1 VNTLLMF
8 LGLALIAAG
17 IFVLFS
23 SRKKLQNEDLIAQ
36 IEPEKDVQI
45 KGGAIIMI
53 GPIPIVMGSDS
64 KTALIM
70 MLMALAIIV
79 IWAIGVKG

>member
-1 VNTLLMF
+1 M
-8 LGLALIAAG
+8 G
-17 IFVLFS
+17 
-23 SRKKLQNEDLIAQ
+23 
-36 IEPEKDVQI
+36 VQI
-45 KGGAIIMI
+45 KKRAVLMI